1 MLLVSLL
8 MKRGKIMQEI
18 NRHIN
23 AMCIIGGVF
32 ALLPLISWSM
42 HSIIAILMLV
52 VIPLG
57 CCILFWITEQ
67 PAFGIIY
74 TVLFFL
80 NRISVFIG
88 GGNFL
93 AAIIIILL
101 LLYFIYVDC
110 ICTSLR
116 NELSKREV
124 EELINRYEESKDGS
138 QPDQEEN
145 TQFFNW
151 PEN

>member
-1 MLLVSLL
+1 M
-8 MKRGKIMQEI
+8 
-18 NRHIN
+18 
-23 AMCIIGGVF
+23 
-32 ALLPLISWSM
+32 
-42 HSIIAILMLV
+42 MLV

-57 CCILFWITEQ
+57 CCILFWITEH

-93 AAIIIILL
+93 AAIIIIML

-110 ICTSLR
+110 ICISLR